1 MPLTAINHKFHQ
13 DEEAW
18 SEHQQI
24 QALSQSLI
32 VDDPEY
38 AVEKKVEHEL
48 WNDCFKEQINSL
60 QSSAKDRTTMGK
72 KTANEAQVVL
82 SWFLEMASGFYT
94 MLLQE
99 IRAAHD
105 LDAPFLKKSKAFG
118 LLRPCPKYQA
128 SKSTVIY
135 IVQHCLVHLGD
146 IARYGNQTKTAEDF
160 YRKVIHIAPGSGQA
174 YNQIALIELNRG
186 DKLSAVFFYIRALAV
201 RHPFPAAAANLSRL
215 LDRIEQVIL

>member
-1 MPLTAINHKFHQ
+1 M
-13 DEEAW
+13 
-18 SEHQQI
+18 
-24 QALSQSLI
+24 LI

-38 AVEKKVEHEL
+38 AVEKKVEHDL
-48 WNDCFKEQINSL
+48 WNVCFKEHIGTL
-60 QSSAKDRTTMGK
+60 QSSAKDKTTKGK

-82 SWFLEMASGFYT
+82 SWFLEMASGFYI

-105 LDAPFLKKSKAFG
+105 LDIPFLKKSQAFG
-118 LLRPCPKYQA
+118 LLRPSPKEQSS

-135 IVQHCLVHLGD
+135 IVQHCIVHLGD
-146 IARYGNQTKTAEDF
+146 IARYRNQTKAAEDF
-160 YRKVIHIAPGSGQA
+160 YRKAIHIAPGSGQA
-174 YNQIALIELNRG
+174 YNQIALLELNRG

-215 LDRIEQVIL
+215 LDRIEQVILCKYILHNSICILKPQY